1 MALTDKQQNVRNG
14 ALVAAVITLLVVIL
28 GSLWNPFHFAAD
40 LGFPE
45 RLVIALKA
53 ALLPTVTLAFAVGR
67 LANHR
72 FASPDDIDA
81 AVGPAPSDRARL
93 LQAQLQN
100 TLEQT
105 VLAAIAY
112 AAWAAVM
119 PSNWLSGIVCAAIAF
134 VVGRAAFFFGYD
146 RGAVA
151 RSFSFG
157 LTFYPTLFI
166 LALLVLRIG
175 EALVTPAAH

>member
-14 ALVAAVITLLVVIL
+14 ALVAAIITLLVVIL

-40 LGFPE
+40 LGIAE
-45 RLVIALKA
+45 RLAVALKA
-53 ALLPTVTLAFAVGR
+53 ALLPAAALAFAIGR

-81 AVGPAPSDRARL
+81 AAGPASSDRARL
-93 LQAQLQN
+93 LQAEVQN

-119 PSNWLSGIVCAAIAF
+119 PSTWLSATLCAAIAF
-134 VVGRAAFFFGYD
+134 IVGRVAFFFGYD
-146 RGAVA
+146 RGAAA
-151 RSFSFG
+151 RSFGFG
-157 LTFYPTLFI
+157 VTFYPTVFL
-166 LALLVLRIG
+166 LVLLVLRIG